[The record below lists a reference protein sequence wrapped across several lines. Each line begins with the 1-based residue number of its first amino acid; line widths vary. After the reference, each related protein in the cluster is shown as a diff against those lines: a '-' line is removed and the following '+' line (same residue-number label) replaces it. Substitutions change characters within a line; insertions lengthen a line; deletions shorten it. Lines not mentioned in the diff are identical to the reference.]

1 MSRRIE
7 LSGFLRPRGGLPIS
21 GGPRGSSP
29 RPFPAKLLGKRDH
42 PLVSFALVQRLFDC
56 HLPSVPCLPRHTS
69 DAYLGVSSLFA
80 ASTTGV
86 HVRPGS
92 QTRPSVR
99 PRRFS
104 RPRRFAP
111 PVALRAYFIPL
122 PRPGFRFR
130 GFLPPASSSDSSP
143 SLPTAPLVPSSCRVA
158 PAPAPDTSTSW
169 VCSD

>member
-1 MSRRIE
+1 MSASRRVCCSSECCYVPAYRID
-7 LSGFLRPRGGLPIS
+7 LGSFDPAMASPFLVDLAVRP
-21 GGPRGSSP
+21 P

-80 ASTTGV
+80 VSTTGV

-92 QTRPSVR
+92 QPRPLVR

-104 RPRRFAP
+104 RPRRLAP

-130 GFLPPASSSDSSP
+130 GFLPPA
-143 SLPTAPLVPSSCRVA
+143 R
-158 PAPAPDTSTSW
+158 
-169 VCSD
+169 